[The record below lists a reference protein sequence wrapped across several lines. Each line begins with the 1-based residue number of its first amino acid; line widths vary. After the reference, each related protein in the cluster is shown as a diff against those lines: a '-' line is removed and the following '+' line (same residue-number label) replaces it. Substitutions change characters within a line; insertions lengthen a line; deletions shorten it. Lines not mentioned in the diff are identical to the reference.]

1 MDRETSLDT
10 YRYLR
15 GGIPV
20 MLAMLLAA
28 LIIERVSATCW
39 QTSISAYYYT
49 AVHAVFIGSICAIG
63 TLLVVYKGSNDT
75 EDVLLN
81 LAGILA
87 FVVALVPTTRPV
99 LLCGASALPVDTVS
113 EHAVVANVW
122 ALVVALALSRTAS
135 WWMYR
140 RTGTGRSRSPL
151 GTVAVWVQR
160 AVFAVG
166 LVTLIAVPKW
176 FVTNAHGIAAAAMFA
191 SIIATVFITAFITD
205 KGEVQSTNPALY
217 QRIYR
222 FIAVL
227 MALTLI
233 AAVAVHLALDN
244 FNHVVLVVE
253 VVLIFLFGGYWVV
266 QTVEKWK
273 PPPPEERVVAQKQC
287 TPAQE
292 RVMNAL

>member
-1 MDRETSLDT
+1 MDRDTSLDT

-20 MLAMLLAA
+20 MLVMLLAA

-87 FVVALVPTTRPV
+87 FVVAFVPTTRPV
-99 LLCGASALPVDTVS
+99 LCGATALPVD
-113 EHAVVANVW
+113 AVTKAAIIANVW
-122 ALVVALALSRTAS
+122 ALAFGLVVARAAS
-135 WWMYR
+135 WWMYQ
-140 RTGTGRSRSPL
+140 RTGTGREL
-151 GTVAVWVQR
+151 GFIAKVAVWVQR
-160 AVFAVG
+160 AVFAIG
-166 LVTLIAVPKW
+166 LAALIVTPAW
-176 FVTNAHGIAAAAMFA
+176 FVTNAHGIAAAVMFA
-191 SIIATVFITAFITD
+191 AIIGTVFITAFITD

-233 AAVAVHLALDN
+233 AAVVVHLALDN

>member
-1 MDRETSLDT
+1 MDRDVALDT

-20 MLAMLLAA
+20 MLVMLASA
-28 LIIERVSATCW
+28 LIIERARASCW
-39 QTSISAYYYT
+39 QTSISAYYFT
-49 AVHAVFIGSICAIG
+49 GVHAVFIGSICAIG

-81 LAGILA
+81 LAGMLA
-87 FVVALVPTTRPV
+87 FVVAFVPTTRPV
-99 LLCGASALPVDTVS
+99 LLCGASALPVGTVTDN
-113 EHAVVANVW
+113 AVVANAW
-122 ALVVALALSRTAS
+122 ALVVALAVSRAAS

-140 RTGTGRSRSPL
+140 RTGTGRGRSPL

-160 AVFAVG
+160 AVLAVG
-166 LVTLIAVPKW
+166 LVTLILAPRW
-176 FVTNAHGIAAAAMFA
+176 FVATAHGIAASAMFGA
-191 SIIATVFITAFITD
+191 FIGTVFITAFITD

-222 FIAVL
+222 FLGVV

-233 AAVAVHLALDN
+233 AAVAVHFALDN

-266 QTVEKWK
+266 QTVEKWNR
-273 PPPPEERVVAQKQC
+273 PPPEEPLGAQKQC

-292 RVMNAL
+292 RVLNAL